1 MSKIQASITF
11 SVDDNDEILLDVA
24 IDDWSDK
31 SIDRF
36 ATVLASLSTLQI
48 QTETLTIVKSYF
60 NQHGKDKEFET
71 LVFKMLSRSEAI
83 LEKYQE
89 DAEKLEE
96 EPKDS
101 SEDDPFIKPTDMV

>member
-11 SVDDNDEILLDVA
+11 SVDDNGEILLDVA

-48 QTETLTIVKSYF
+48 QTETLTIVKEYF
-60 NQHGKDKEFET
+60 SKHNKDKEFET

-89 DAEKLEE
+89 AAEELEE
-96 EPKDS
+96 QEDS
-101 SEDDPFIKPTDMV
+101 SEDDPFIKPTDMM